1 MIDTFAEMQV
11 FKDAE
16 LESPFAREPECLS
29 ITVASTTSVPDT
41 YGYEDKKHET
51 CCNQGKQNPGGTP

>member
-11 FKDAE
+11 FKDTE
-16 LESPFAREPECLS
+16 LESPFAREPKCFT
-29 ITVASTTSVPDT
+29 IPFTPTTSVPDA

-51 CCNQGKQNPGGTP
+51 CCDQGKQNSGETP